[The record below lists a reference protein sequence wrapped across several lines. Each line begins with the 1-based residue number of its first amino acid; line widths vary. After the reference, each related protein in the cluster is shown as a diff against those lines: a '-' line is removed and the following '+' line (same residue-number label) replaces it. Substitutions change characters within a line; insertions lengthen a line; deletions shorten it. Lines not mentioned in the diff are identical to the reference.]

1 MRREELYENFEIPS
15 DLLDVY
21 CYYMYGHFDWKQ
33 IPDPSGDGNIVI
45 VFNKHATKIRD
56 MNEEEEYE

>member
-1 MRREELYENFEIPS
+1 MRQEELYENFENPS

-33 IPDPSGDGNIVI
+33 IPDPEKKGNIVI
-45 VFNKHATKIRD
+45 VFNKNATVIRD
-56 MNEEEEYE
+56 MESEEAL